1 MKGDSYST
9 SGGGDM
15 GKPSVARVF
24 CVFVFVFVFF
34 GSGDLPEAPA
44 DVEKPKQ
51 TTPVPVHCDA
61 LVVMQ
66 VITFYRYDKVTN
78 QKSW

>member
-1 MKGDSYST
+1 MKGDNYST
-9 SGGGDM
+9 SGGRGY
-15 GKPSVARVF
+15 GETQCCPVLPSVAQVF

-51 TTPVPVHCDA
+51 TTPVPVHCQA

-66 VITFYRYDKVTN
+66 VITFYR
-78 QKSW
+78 